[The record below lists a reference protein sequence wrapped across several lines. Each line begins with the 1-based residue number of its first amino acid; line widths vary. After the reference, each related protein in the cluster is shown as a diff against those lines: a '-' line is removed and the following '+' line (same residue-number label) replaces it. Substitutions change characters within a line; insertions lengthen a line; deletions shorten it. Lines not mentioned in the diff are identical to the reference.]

1 MQTRGKRA
9 GGFSLIEVVV
19 ALGILAVGG
28 VLVLGLVTPVTRS
41 VSATIETE
49 TAARAAESAVLQL
62 QAMPW
67 AEVDGRLKSEGDF
80 AAQLQ
85 SERGGLYDP
94 LRDAQ
99 LLFVSREGGRVVG
112 AEGPDAEKYYELTL
126 VRNERLVPAAS
137 AATSPVLVFTVR
149 VRWPTLVATGA
160 GCVQV
165 GAGGAGEARRFDH
178 SQKETRFFAA
188 SLRR

>member
-41 VSATIETE
+41 VTATTEAE
-49 TAARAAESAVLQL
+49 TAARAVESALL
-62 QAMPW
+62 ELRARPW
-67 AEVDGRLKSEGDF
+67 PEVAGRLKSEEDF
-80 AAQLQ
+80 VVQRQA
-85 SERGGLYDP
+85 ERDGLYDP

-99 LLFVSREGGRVVG
+99 LLFASREGGRVVG
-112 AEGPDAEKYYELTL
+112 AEGPDVEKYYELTL
-126 VRNERLVPAAS
+126 VRDERLVPAAS
-137 AATSPVLVFTVR
+137 VATSPVLVFTVR
-149 VRWPTLVATGA
+149 VRWPTLVATGTD
-160 GCVQV
+160 CVQV
-165 GAGGAGEARRFDH
+165 GARGAGEARRFDH